1 MAPIMKKF
9 KKRIKTLN
17 KEIPTDIL
25 SFVNDGLIIS

>member
-1 MAPIMKKF
+1 MVPIMKKF

-25 SFVNDGLIIS
+25 SFVDDSL